1 MNKTDV
7 KNGSKEY
14 YFVSFVGFQILR
26 FGKKAINITQNMTS
40 RSILR
45 NFYLYSMK
53 KNNKCPIMQIYSVIL
68 KIHLYFLKFKGND
81 LLDKIEYKFPVE
93 IV

>member
-1 MNKTDV
+1 MLKMGQKNIILLALLGFKSLGLEKT
-7 KNGSKEY
+7 
-14 YFVSFVGFQILR
+14 
-26 FGKKAINITQNMTS
+26 INITQNMTS

-53 KNNKCPIMQIYSVIL
+53 KNNKCPILQIYSVIL

-93 IV
+93 TV

>member
-1 MNKTDV
+1 MLKMGQKNIVLLALLGFKSLGLEKT
-7 KNGSKEY
+7 
-14 YFVSFVGFQILR
+14 
-26 FGKKAINITQNMTS
+26 INITQNMTS

-53 KNNKCPIMQIYSVIL
+53 KNNKCPIMQIYSVIF

-93 IV
+93 TV

>member
-1 MNKTDV
+1 
-7 KNGSKEY
+7 
-14 YFVSFVGFQILR
+14 
-26 FGKKAINITQNMTS
+26 MTS

-53 KNNKCPIMQIYSVIL
+53 KNNKCPIMQIYSVIF

-93 IV
+93 TVWQRSRLLVWISFRHYFLNLNLE